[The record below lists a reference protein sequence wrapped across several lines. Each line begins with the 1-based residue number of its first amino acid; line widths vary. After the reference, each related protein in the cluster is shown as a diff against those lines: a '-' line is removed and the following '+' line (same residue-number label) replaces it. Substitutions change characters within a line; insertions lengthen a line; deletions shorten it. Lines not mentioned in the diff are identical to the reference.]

1 MSARDG
7 RLRVVVPSHIFHDLE
22 PERAVLA
29 PRGIEVVD
37 GSALDPEACRAA
49 VREADAL
56 LCQYFVADAE
66 VIAGLTRCRVIGSYG
81 AGYDQIDV
89 GAAAARGITV
99 VHVPDYGVDEVSD
112 HAMALLLAC
121 ARGLGVLAAATRGGE
136 WDYRRTGP
144 LHRLRGRTLGIVGLG
159 RIGRRVADKARGFGL
174 RILATDPYV
183 PPAVFA
189 DHGAESRSLDR
200 LLAESDYVT
209 IHAPLS
215 AETQGL
221 LDAAAIHRMKPG
233 AYLINAARGPI
244 IDERALLDALDAG
257 RLAGAG
263 LDVLA
268 VEPPAPDHPLLR
280 HPRVIVTPHSAW
292 YTEEAMKDLQRL
304 LAEDVLRVLEGA
316 APRCPV
322 SVAARAG
329 APPSVPASGPHA
341 GGAPGAEHR
350 RHRRAADRTH
360 HEGRA

>member
-1 MSARDG
+1 MSTRAG
-7 RLRVVVPSHIFHDLE
+7 RPRVVVPSHIFHDLE
-22 PERAVLA
+22 PERAVLE

-37 GSALDPEACRAA
+37 GSALDSEACRAV

-56 LCQYFVADAE
+56 LCQYFVADA
-66 VIAGLTRCRVIGSYG
+66 VIIAGLERCRVIGSYG

-112 HAMALLLAC
+112 HAMALMLAC
-121 ARGLGVLAAATRGGE
+121 ARGLGVLAPATRRGE
-136 WDYRRTGP
+136 WDYRQTGP

-174 RILATDPYV
+174 RVVASDPYV
-183 PPAVFA
+183 APGVFA
-189 DHGAESRSLDR
+189 AHGAEPRPLDR
-200 LLAESDYVT
+200 LLAESDFVT
-209 IHAPLS
+209 VHALLS
-215 AETQGL
+215 AETRGL
-221 LDAAAIHRMKPG
+221 LSAAAIARMKPG

-244 IDERALLDALDAG
+244 VDERALLDALDSG

-268 VEPPAPDHPLLR
+268 VEPPALDHPLLR
-280 HPRVIVTPHSAW
+280 HPRVIATPHSAW

-304 LAEDVLRVLEGA
+304 LAEDVARVLGGE

-322 SVAARAG
+322 SATPER
-329 APPSVPASGPHA
+329 
-341 GGAPGAEHR
+341 
-350 RHRRAADRTH
+350 D
-360 HEGRA
+360 